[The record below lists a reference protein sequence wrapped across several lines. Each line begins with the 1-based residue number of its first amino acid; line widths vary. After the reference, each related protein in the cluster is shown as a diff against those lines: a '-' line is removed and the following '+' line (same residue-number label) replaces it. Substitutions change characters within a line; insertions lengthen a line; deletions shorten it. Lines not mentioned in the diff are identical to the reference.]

1 MERLSRRRRTAP
13 TLGVGVVLLLVLS
26 ATLPCGCQGSQ
37 PAVQSSVAPVI
48 RVRLVADA
56 SRVAIGSNATV
67 SVIQQGQPLARLQLP
82 AEQLVDVTRGEQFWQ
97 VGSQRIASGEIT
109 LEPEGD
115 GILRLEKTRYR
126 GRLRFVPRA
135 PGKFDV
141 VNDVDIESYLKGV
154 VAREMLWDW
163 QFQAY
168 RAQAVAARTYA
179 LYQART
185 REDDAGF
192 DLHADT
198 RSQVYGGVEGESS
211 KAVDAVE
218 TTRGLVLA
226 YGPQGRERIFKAY
239 FSSCC
244 GGVTASVQDTF
255 NEPVIEPLQ
264 SQYVGSLCSAS
275 PRYNWGPVTFSKS
288 ELTRRIRAYGARRN
302 GPEQRMAAVVS
313 IEIAAQNPHGR
324 PSRFLV
330 TDSNGNRFSFTSE
343 QMRWAINSDAGNGAT
358 IPSGFFKPVNEPDTI
373 RLVEGHGHGHGV
385 GMCQWCTQARA
396 QQGMR
401 FDQIL
406 RLAYP
411 GAILVRAY

>member
-1 MERLSRRRRTAP
+1 
-13 TLGVGVVLLLVLS
+13 
-26 ATLPCGCQGSQ
+26 
-37 PAVQSSVAPVI
+37 
-48 RVRLVADA
+48 VRLAADA
-56 SRVAIGSNATV
+56 TRVAIGANSTV
-67 SVIQQGQPLARLQLP
+67 SVIQQGQTLARLQLP
-82 AEQLVDVTRGEQFWQ
+82 AEQLVDVTRAEQFWQ
-97 VGSQRIASGEIT
+97 VGSQRIAPGEIT
-109 LEPEGD
+109 LEPDGEGL
-115 GILRLEKTRYR
+115 LRLEKTRYR
-126 GRLRFVPRA
+126 GRLRFVPRG

-154 VAREMLWDW
+154 VARELLWDW
-163 QFQAY
+163 HFQAY

-185 REDDAGF
+185 RDSDASF

-198 RSQVYGGVEGESS
+198 RSQVYGGVDGESS
-211 KAVDAVE
+211 KAVDAVQ

-226 YGPQGRERIFKAY
+226 YGPEGRERIFKAY

-302 GPEQRMAAVVS
+302 GPEQRIAAVVS
-313 IEIAAQNPHGR
+313 IDIAAQNPHGR

-330 TDSNGNRFSFTSE
+330 TDANGNRFSFTSE
-343 QMRWAINSDAGNGAT
+343 QMRWAINSDAGSGPT
-358 IPSGFFKPVNEPDTI
+358 IPSGFFKPVNEPDAI

-396 QQGMR
+396 AQGMR